1 MKFEI
6 YKEPLKL
13 SSLSI
18 SPTAGQWRWR
28 LRAANG
34 EAIASGES
42 YHNKQDCLHAIDL
55 IKETTVLTPVVETQ
69 N

>member
-13 SSLSI
+13 SSLAVSQ
-18 SPTAGQWRWR
+18 TAGQWRWR
-28 LRAANG
+28 LRAGNG
-34 EAIASGES
+34 EPIASGES

-55 IKETTVLTPVVETQ
+55 IKSTSSTTPVVETK
-69 N
+69 